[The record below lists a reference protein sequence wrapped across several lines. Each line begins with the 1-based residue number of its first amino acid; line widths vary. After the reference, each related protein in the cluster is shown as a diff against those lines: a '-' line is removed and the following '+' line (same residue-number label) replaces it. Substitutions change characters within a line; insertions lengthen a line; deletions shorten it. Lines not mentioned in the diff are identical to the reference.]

1 MASPREIVRERDEN
15 KPIYAVWELTMRC
28 DHACS
33 HCGSRAG
40 KPRPDELRTEEVL
53 EVADALARLECREVT
68 LIGGEAYLRPDIF
81 RIIKHLKG
89 LGLRVTMQTGGRGVT
104 PFLAKRLRAAGLSA
118 LGVSV
123 DGPEDVHD
131 TVRNSRGSFRAA
143 IAALH
148 AAREAGMQTT
158 VNTQINRLSHD
169 RLRETLDLL
178 RPTGLRAWR
187 IQLTVPMGRA
197 ADRPDWI
204 LEPWQVVDLIDRFAA
219 LQIEIA
225 EEAQAAG
232 LEPRQMLDLQLG
244 NNVGYYGPH
253 EVLLRSR
260 PGKKAAWWSG
270 CQAGRYT
277 LGIESDGTVKACP
290 SLPTAP
296 YVGGNVRELSLADIW
311 NTTPELSF
319 ARTRTTDELWGFCA
333 TCVYADVCRAGCS
346 FTAHCTLGRRGNNPF
361 CYHRAATLKKQGVRE
376 RLVRREAPP
385 GAPYDF
391 GRFEVI
397 EEPYPSPASSSSADS
412 ATP

>member
-1 MASPREIVRERDEN
+1 MASPREIVRARDEN

-40 KPRPDELRTEEVL
+40 KARPNELSTEEVL

-81 RIIKHLKG
+81 RIIAHLKG

-104 PFLAKRLRAAGLSA
+104 PFLARRLRDAGLA
-118 LGVSV
+118 AIGVSV

-131 TVRNSRGSFRAA
+131 TVRNSKGSFQAA

-148 AAREAGMQTT
+148 AAREAGLPTT

-169 RLRETLDLL
+169 RLRETLELL

-187 IQLTVPMGRA
+187 IQITVPMGRA
-197 ADRPDWI
+197 ADHPEWI
-204 LEPWQVVDLIDRFAA
+204 LEPWQVVELIDRFAA
-219 LQIEIA
+219 LQLEIA

-232 LEPRQMLDLQLG
+232 LDPRRMLDLQLG

-253 EVLLRSR
+253 EILLRSR
-260 PGKKAAWWSG
+260 PGRNASYWSG

-277 LGIESDGTVKACP
+277 LGIESDGTVKGCP

-296 YVGGNVRELSLADIW
+296 YVGGNVRDLSLADIW
-311 NTTPELSF
+311 HNTPELQF
-319 ARTRTTDELWGFCA
+319 VRTRTTDELWGFCA
-333 TCVYADVCRAGCS
+333 TCVYGDVCRAGCS
-346 FTAHCTLGRRGNNPF
+346 FTAHCTLGKRGNNPF
-361 CYHRAATLKKQGVRE
+361 CYHRAMTLQRQGIRE

-385 GAPYDF
+385 GNPYDF
-391 GRFEVI
+391 GLFEIV
-397 EEPYPSPASSSSADS
+397 EEPYEAPSSSSMDS